1 MTEKAERYLA
11 LLAVSIAALIL
22 FTAFAAFAHDHARPD
37 LTPWFKQ
44 LKSSK
49 GYCCDG
55 MDALHLRDVDWETK
69 DGHYRVRVPKSGED
83 MAKAVAGE
91 TVETEW
97 VDVPDDAVLDV
108 PNKDGA
114 TLVWPLY
121 GYMGVSIRC
130 FLPGT
135 LA

>member
-1 MTEKAERYLA
+1 MSEAAERWLA
-11 LLAVSIAALIL
+11 LLAVCLAALIL
-22 FTAFAAFAHDHARPD
+22 FWASWAFAHDHEHPE
-37 LTPWFKQ
+37 LTPWFKS

-55 MDALHLRDVDWETK
+55 MDALHLREVDWETK
-69 DGHYRVRVPKSGED
+69 DGHYRVRVPKNGED

-121 GYMGVSIRC
+121 GYLGVSIRC
-130 FLPGT
+130 FLPGAGT
-135 LA
+135 

>member
-1 MTEKAERYLA
+1 MNGRAFLA
-11 LLAVSIAALIL
+11 LIAVSVMVLIL
-22 FTAFAAFAHDHARPD
+22 ACASLAFAHDQHRPD
-37 LTPWFKQ
+37 LMPWFKQ
-44 LKSSK
+44 LKSNK
-49 GYCCDG
+49 GFCCDG

-69 DGHYRVRVPKSGED
+69 DGHYRVRVPKNGAD
-83 MAKAVAGE
+83 MARAVAGE

-121 GYMGVSIRC
+121 GYMGISIRC